1 MKTVVVTGGSGAIGV
16 EICKQF
22 KSSGYN
28 VALFYH
34 SNEKKACEIS
44 REYGIKAYFVD
55 LQDENSVISALNS
68 VRNDFGKISCL
79 INCAGICKRGCLQDF
94 SSTDFDNIFAV
105 NVKGAF
111 LCGKHVLSDMLYYEK
126 GDIINISSVWGQRP
140 ASCEVLYSA
149 SKGAIDSFTKS
160 LADELSG
167 SGIKVNA
174 LSLGFVDTPMNKGL
188 SSDDIKEFLSN
199 NGFDRVI
206 LPEEVGKACLKI
218 VNGKASGKI
227 VKLYG
232 IDK

>member
-1 MKTVVVTGGSGAIGV
+1 M
-16 EICKQF
+16 
-22 KSSGYN
+22 
-28 VALFYH
+28 
-34 SNEKKACEIS
+34 
-44 REYGIKAYFVD
+44 
-55 LQDENSVISALNS
+55 
-68 VRNDFGKISCL
+68 
-79 INCAGICKRGCLQDF
+79 
-94 SSTDFDNIFAV
+94 
-105 NVKGAF
+105 
-111 LCGKHVLSDMLYYEK
+111 CGKHVLSDMLYYEK